1 MKTSIVIA
9 FVVVLASGSA
19 WWLWRDSAAEV
30 VVETVKQGEI
40 KHSSPGRVH
49 VLPQRLQVLKSL
61 RPGRVKSVFNNL
73 EPKSESLPVAV
84 KEGEVLVQLATRDV
98 ELALE
103 KIRVGLRAAEARL
116 QLHEHNQS
124 EIAPKLAA
132 DRQEVK
138 ALEDLAENGRY
149 PKAEL
154 RKKKAQITILEAQ
167 LIREKEEWEEQKI
180 SLNEKVDTARVEEAQ
195 ALRHLEELSIKAP
208 FTGILTEIRVSP
220 GDTVSLVEPL
230 GVLQSKKHLVEVT
243 LLEED
248 FQGIEANQS
257 VAISFRSE
265 GTAIFHGKISGYSG
279 ASGYFDAN
287 GFSDNRRRIFV
298 DMADGNERFAVGS
311 TGEAEIIKAYKRDV
325 VLVPRRALVGENLC
339 IWKNGSIEVRKVKIG
354 IHNLLV
360 AEALDGLEF
369 GERVVVDTPHLFRD
383 GQRAR
388 LAGTQK

>member
-1 MKTSIVIA
+1 M
-9 FVVVLASGSA
+9 
-19 WWLWRDSAAEV
+19 
-30 VVETVKQGEI
+30 
-40 KHSSPGRVH
+40 
-49 VLPQRLQVLKSL
+49 
-61 RPGRVKSVFNNL
+61 
-73 EPKSESLPVAV
+73 
-84 KEGEVLVQLATRDV
+84 
-98 ELALE
+98 
-103 KIRVGLRAAEARL
+103 
-116 QLHEHNQS
+116 
-124 EIAPKLAA
+124 
-132 DRQEVK
+132 
-138 ALEDLAENGRY
+138 
-149 PKAEL
+149 
-154 RKKKAQITILEAQ
+154 EAQ

-360 AEALDGLEF
+360 AEALDGLELGGLLRLGALRDLVAILAVVHDLTHGGTRLGGDLHQVQTTLACDPAPF
-369 GERVVVDTPHLFRD
+369 IRVHDPELLSFWTDDSHRVKTNLVVHAVPIGGRPSLSSLRFRNSPP
-383 GQRAR
+383 GGPTGSLAR
-388 LAGTQK
+388 MSHWQAHRGPPEPRRLRHRWNKSM